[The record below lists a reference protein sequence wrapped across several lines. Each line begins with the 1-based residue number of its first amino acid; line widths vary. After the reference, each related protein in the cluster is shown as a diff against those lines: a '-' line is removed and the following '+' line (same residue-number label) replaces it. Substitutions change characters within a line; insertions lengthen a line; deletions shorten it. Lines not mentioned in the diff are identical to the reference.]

1 MQLNTASDWIKLAA
15 KTLFEPKK
23 CLRIVLDIVIT
34 MPQLLQAA
42 VLAIVLSMIMPLIT
56 LMFQPAEVQDALG
69 GFTSKPF
76 SVFIVQLSVLAGSAF
91 LIAKI
96 GQFFKGHGTFKE
108 SLTAM
113 IWLQIVMILIQLTQF
128 FAGLISPQLGAL
140 IFLISVGIMLYLI
153 VQFISEI
160 HGFTSI
166 MNVLF
171 GVIASIFGLSFIMSI
186 LLAML
191 GITPEVIQNV

>member
-1 MQLNTASDWIKLAA
+1 MQLNTAGDWIRLAA

-23 CLRIVLDIVIT
+23 CLRIILDIVIT
-34 MPQLLQAA
+34 MPQLLQAT

-56 LMFQPAEVQDALG
+56 LMFQPTEVQDALN
-69 GFTSKPF
+69 GFTSKPL
-76 SVFIVQLSVLAGSAF
+76 SVFIVQLSVLLGSAF

-96 GQFFKGHGTFKE
+96 GNFFNGHGTFKE
-108 SLTAM
+108 CLTAM
-113 IWLQIVMILIQLTQF
+113 VWLQIVMILVQLIQF
-128 FAGLISPQLGAL
+128 FSGLISPQLSAL

-153 VQFISEI
+153 VHFISEL

-166 MNVLF
+166 MSVLF
-171 GVIASIFGLSFIMSI
+171 GVIASIFGLSFIVSI

-191 GITPEVIQNV
+191 GFTPEVIQNV